1 MGLKNLFSKKLSA
14 PALKDRRSSIPDE
27 GYAPVTRDTV
37 AAIDELSRVVKNNPD
52 AVEIY
57 LALGNLYRS
66 QGEIERAVQ
75 IRQNLIVRPGL
86 KKDFKAKAWY
96 ELGLDYKRGGFLD
109 RAMGAFEQ
117 ARSLSGDSDSIYTEM
132 ARLHAESGDFETAAR
147 HYSRLDSP
155 VAEAHYLVRAA
166 QAEMAAGNTSKG
178 WKLISRALKVNPGSP
193 EARIEAMHQYM
204 REGNWQQ
211 VAVHMDEGLDQMP
224 SDIAFVLPE
233 GLLAYAIK
241 HDVTG
246 AGDGHGEPFRYKPA
260 PELADAVLPVLEK
273 REQDLLLKFY
283 AAWIASARDLDKSRG
298 MLEQTLMLSPGFWP
312 ARLELLAIGMQDQP
326 LSPGFS
332 KQLEF
337 FIERARHVKRFLCRQ
352 CGLKRE
358 QLFFICPRCH
368 SRHSIGYRTLLNE

>member
-1 MGLKNLFSKKLSA
+1 MSPRG
-14 PALKDRRSSIPDE
+14 RRSSSFEE
-27 GYAPVTRDTV
+27 GHAPVTRDTV

-109 RAMGAFEQ
+109 RAMGAFEN
-117 ARSLSGDSDSIYTEM
+117 ARSLSGDSSAINAEL
-132 ARLHAESGDFETAAR
+132 ARLHAESGDFETAAK
-147 HYSRLDSP
+147 HYSRLGAP
-155 VAEAHYLVRAA
+155 VAETHYLVRAA
-166 QAEMAAGNTSKG
+166 QSEMAAGNTSKG
-178 WKLISRALKVNPGSP
+178 WKLISRALRVNSGSP
-193 EARIEAMHQYM
+193 EARVEAMSQYM
-204 REGNWQQ
+204 REGDWEQ
-211 VAVHMDEGLDQMP
+211 VATHMAEGLDNVP
-224 SDIAFVLPE
+224 GELAFVLPE
-233 GLLAYAIK
+233 GLLSAAIK
-241 HDVTG
+241 QETAKRIED
-246 AGDGHGEPFRYKPA
+246 GDGEPFKFKPA
-260 PELADAVLPVLEK
+260 PELCDAVLPVLEK
-273 REQDLLLKFY
+273 REQDLLIKFY
-283 AAWIASARDLDKSRG
+283 SAWIASGRDLDKSRS

-326 LSPGFS
+326 LSPAFS

-337 FIERARHVKRFLCRQ
+337 FINRARQVKRFLCRQ

-358 QLFFICPRCH
+358 QIFYVCPRCH
-368 SRHSIGYRTLLNE
+368 SWHSIGYRTMLNE